1 MPGDHAEWKARSE
14 TMRTGSFCAMGTAAL
29 VALVACSGA
38 SAAGR
43 EFELSDLRQIV
54 SLSDPQVSPDGRS
67 IAVVVSRPD
76 WKSDQPKAEI
86 DLIDIASGARRSLTR
101 YRTAV
106 SSPRW
111 SPDGRRLAF
120 IAMDATPAVPADG
133 EGSRHP
139 AATAK
144 HDQVFVMPM
153 DGGDAL
159 RVTDARRDVVSF
171 AWSPDGKVIAYIA
184 ADLPVNEKALKAH
197 DDAFRVTENNFLA
210 RTALTPS
217 HLWVVPSMGGKS
229 ERLTH
234 GPFSLDTDQR
244 DSAPDPAWSRDGRT
258 IAFSRFPDPYWALS
272 YESVIDSVAASGGTP
287 ATRVALQGATAPTYA
302 PSGDAIAFVRPRAGD
317 ENNGNAVY
325 VENHGRTYD
334 ATRILARDIEFY
346 AWLPDG
352 KHLLLVGEDGTH
364 SAMWRQTVGGGAAML
379 DLHGIEIAG
388 RPSVSSNGVIAFVG
402 DTSTHGDELYVMA
415 APTAVPHRLTDVN
428 EFLDALSLG
437 RTTTID
443 WRGPNG
449 FREDG
454 VLTYPPG
461 DAPGRKYP
469 LVLLIHGGPEGA
481 STVRFSPLAQLL
493 GAAGF
498 LVFQPN
504 YRGSTN
510 LGDAYQ
516 HAIYRDTGEGP
527 SRDVMAGLTALEKR
541 GIVDSERI
549 GVSGWS
555 YGGYMT
561 DWLSSHYPSTWKAA
575 VAGAAL
581 NDWVMD
587 YTIAFYQ
594 QGDVYFF
601 GSSPWTARGSRI
613 WRAQS
618 PIADA
623 RNVRAPTLIMG
634 DVGDPNVP
642 LVNSY
647 EWYHAL
653 RDNGVQVEFYAY
665 PADTHFPGDI
675 VRRTDVY
682 RRWVGWMSAHLR

>member
-1 MPGDHAEWKARSE
+1 L
-14 TMRTGSFCAMGTAAL
+14 RTGSFLATGTAAVIGL
-29 VALVACSGA
+29 VVCSGA
-38 SAAGR
+38 CATGR
-43 EFELSDLRQIV
+43 DFKLSDLRNLV
-54 SLSDPQVSPDGRS
+54 SLSDPQVSPDGRN
-67 IAVVVSRPD
+67 IAVVVSTPD
-76 WKSDQPKAEI
+76 WKTDKSRHEI
-86 DLIDIASGARRSLTR
+86 DLIDIATGARRALTR
-101 YRTAV
+101 YRTDV

-111 SPDGRRLAF
+111 SPDGTRLAF
-120 IAMDATPAVPADG
+120 IAMDTTPATPATAQGKGHRG
-133 EGSRHP
+133 E
-139 AATAK
+139 TDTEK

-153 DGGDAL
+153 DGGDAA
-159 RVTDARRDVVSF
+159 RVTAARRDVVSF
-171 AWSPDGKVIAYIA
+171 AWSPDGTRIAYIA
-184 ADLPVNEKALKAH
+184 ADVPANETAIKAH
-197 DDAFRVTENNFLA
+197 DDAFKVTENNFLVRA
-210 RTALTPS
+210 ALAPS
-217 HLWVVPSMGGKS
+217 HLWVVPSTGGEA

-234 GPFSLDTDQR
+234 GPFSLDTDQQ
-244 DSAPDPAWSRDGRT
+244 DSAQEPAWSPDGAT
-258 IAFSRFPDPYWALS
+258 IAFNRFPDPYWALS
-272 YESVIDSVAASGGTP
+272 YESVIDTVAARGGTP
-287 ATRVALQGATAPTYA
+287 ATLVALRGATTLSYA
-302 PSGDAIAFVRPRAGD
+302 PRGETFAFMRPRAGD

-325 VENHGRTYD
+325 VQAHGRTFD
-334 ATRILARDIEFY
+334 ATRALARNIDFY

-352 KHLLLVGEDGTH
+352 KQLLLVGPDGTH
-364 SAMWRQTVGGGAAML
+364 SLMWRQAAGGGARTL
-379 DLHGIEIAG
+379 DLAGIEIED

-402 DTSTHGDELYVMA
+402 ATRNHADELYVMA
-415 APTAVPHRLTDVN
+415 SPSAKPRRLTDVN
-428 EFLDALSLG
+428 GFLDSLSLG

-443 WRGPNG
+443 WRGPDG
-449 FREDG
+449 FNEDG
-454 VLTYPPG
+454 VLTYPP
-461 DAPGRKYP
+461 DDQPERKYP
-469 LVLLIHGGPEGA
+469 LVLMIHGGPEGA

-493 GAAGF
+493 AAAGF

-527 SRDVMAGLTALEKR
+527 GKDVMAGLSAVEKL
-541 GIVDSERI
+541 GIVDPKRI

-561 DWLSSHYPSTWKAA
+561 DWLSSHYPSMWKAA

-587 YTIAFYQ
+587 YTIAYYQ

-601 GSSPWTARGSRI
+601 GNSPWTARGYRI
-613 WRAQS
+613 WRSQS
-618 PIADA
+618 PISDA

-653 RDNGVQVEFYAY
+653 RDNGVEVEFYAY

-675 VRRTDVY
+675 VRTTDVF
-682 RRWVGWMSAHLR
+682 RRWIGWMTAHLR